1 MSSTDIF
8 AIVSWWAVLLI
19 IGWAVWPMAYTLLG
33 RLPDRGYAFSKMLG
47 LLLVAYLFWIG
58 GSLGFLANNVGN
70 IALSLV
76 AVAGLSAWVYRR
88 NGQGLQAWMGEHR
101 RYILLSE
108 LVFVLLF
115 VGWAVVRANNPVIS
129 ATEKPMEFAFLNSAG
144 RSLQFPPLD
153 PWLSGYAISY
163 YYFGY
168 VMTSVLGR
176 LAMVTEPVA
185 FNLAIAWL
193 MAGTGLGAF
202 GLVYNLIALGQ
213 GETIRKTAMSFGL
226 IAALALPLAGN
237 GQMLLELLHGNGV
250 GSDAFWGWLD
260 VRDLEAPAGA
270 SNTPR
275 YQTSG
280 WWWWRSSRVIHEY
293 HLSGRSEEGL
303 EPIAEFPGFSFIL
316 GDMHPHVLALPFAF
330 LSIGVA
336 MVWWQSKIEIPR
348 SRASLQQL
356 TFDDWSLLALTGL
369 VLGGLSFL
377 NTWDVLIHLFMVVG
391 AYLLGQWQRS
401 GRWHNQFLSQTITL
415 AIGLVIIAI
424 LTYLPFYLGFR
435 SQAGPPFLLPFFM
448 RPTRLPH
455 FLIIFGMPLL
465 AISTLLLTLV
475 WQKRQIQWKAS
486 LYTALGLLA
495 GLLLLMFLLGW
506 LIGLTP
512 DGSSRIAGIASE
524 LHIELVP
531 YIAEAPANF
540 KIQWAFAAATALVPA
555 LIQAKISTPGVSLLL
570 LTMAGLIVGLWG
582 RLFSSEEAEPTAENQ
597 GGLPFALL
605 LILTGTLLTLGPEF
619 VYLRDNF
626 GFRLNTIFKFYYQA
640 WVVFGVTALFALA
653 YLWQIARNT
662 ATLATIGYGTLLA
675 IALTF
680 PYFAATSRA
689 QEYGEP
695 PTLDGLAQL
704 NLYNPDEYAAILWLR
719 ENVTGSPVIVEA
731 VGGQYSGFGRISA
744 STGLPTI
751 LGWAGHE
758 YQWRGYDTPEP
769 AERDPAVRQIYTD
782 PNWENTSQLLNRYQV
797 AYIYLGSQEIAT
809 YGPTIFDK
817 FANRLEVAYANNSV
831 IIYRWAAQE

>member
-1 MSSTDIF
+1 MSSVDIF
-8 AIVSWWAVLLI
+8 AIIRWWAVLLV
-19 IGWAVWPMAYTLLG
+19 IGWAVWPMAYTLLA

-47 LLLVAYLFWIG
+47 LLLVSYLFWMG
-58 GSLGFLANNVGN
+58 GSLGFLANNIGN
-70 IALSLV
+70 IVLSLV
-76 AVAGLSAWVYRR
+76 VVAGLSAWVYRSH
-88 NGQGLQAWMGEHR
+88 GQGLPEWLREHR
-101 RYILLSE
+101 RYVLLCE
-108 LVFVLLF
+108 LVFALLF
-115 VGWAVVRANNPVIS
+115 VGWAVVRANNPVIT

-144 RSLQFPPLD
+144 RSPQFPPLD

-168 VMTSVLGR
+168 VMSSVLGR
-176 LAMVTEPVA
+176 LALVTEPVA
-185 FNLAIAWL
+185 FNLTIAWL
-193 MAGTGLGAF
+193 SAGTGLGAF
-202 GLVYNLIALGQ
+202 GLVYNLIALGR
-213 GETIRKTAMSFGL
+213 GEAIRKTAISFGL
-226 IAALALPLAGN
+226 VAALALPLAGN
-237 GQMLLELLHGNGV
+237 GQMLLELLHGNGI
-250 GSDAFWGWLD
+250 GSDAFWTWLD
-260 VRDLEAPAGA
+260 VRDLAAPAGT
-270 SNTPR
+270 SDTPR

-336 MVWWQSKIEIPR
+336 MIWWQSNLTIPR
-348 SRASLQQL
+348 SRADLQQWG
-356 TFDDWSLLALTGL
+356 FSEWGLLALTVL

-391 AYLLGQWQRS
+391 AYVLGQWQRS
-401 GRWHNQFLSQTITL
+401 GRWHNQFLSQAASL
-415 AIGLVIIAI
+415 AIGLVLLAV
-424 LTYLPFYLGFR
+424 LAYLPFYIGFQ
-435 SQAGPPFLLPFFM
+435 SQAGAPFLLPFFM
-448 RPTRLPH
+448 RPTRLAH

-465 AISTLLLTLV
+465 AIVALLLSLV
-475 WQKRQIQWKAS
+475 WQKRGIQWRS
-486 LYTALGLLA
+486 VIYSSLGLLV

-506 LIGLTP
+506 LIGVTAE
-512 DGSSRIAGIASE
+512 GSSRIAAIASE
-524 LHIELVP
+524 LQIELVP
-531 YIAEAPANF
+531 YIADAPAGF
-540 KIQWAFAAATALVPA
+540 KIQWGFAAVMALAPA
-555 LIQAKISTPGVSLLL
+555 VLQAKIGTPGVSLLL
-570 LTMAGLIVGLWG
+570 LLMAGLIIGLWG
-582 RLFSSEEAEPTAENQ
+582 QLFKAETTEAENEQ
-597 GGLPFALL
+597 GSLPFALL

-653 YLWQIARNT
+653 YLWQTARNA

-675 IALTF
+675 VALTF
-680 PYFAATSRA
+680 PFFAATSRS
-689 QEYGEP
+689 QEYGEA

-704 NLYNPDEYAAILWLR
+704 NLYNPDEYAAIMWLR
-719 ENVTGSPVIVEA
+719 ENAVGAPVIVEA

-782 PNWENTSQLLNRYQV
+782 FNWDTTAQLLNRYQV
-797 AYIYLGSQEIAT
+797 AYIYLGSQEVAA
-809 YGPTIFDK
+809 YGSTIFDK
-817 FANRLEVAYANNSV
+817 FANRLEVAYANNGV
-831 IIYRWAAQE
+831 IIYRWATQE